1 MVIWE
6 RYVDYSKIEFK
17 PAPNPTRA
25 HLKNDAR
32 YADAV
37 CAFDIETTRIT
48 EIEQSIMYVW
58 QFCIDYPNGQ
68 DIVIMG
74 RTWQG
79 FKHMLGRLQ
88 ARLDGLHLRCFI
100 HNASYEFQF
109 LAGVYPFDNDEVFIM
124 ESRSILSFTMYKYFD
139 FSCSYKLFNMSLDL
153 ATSKYAP
160 DYHKKD
166 GRGFE
171 YEKRRFADTPLTRKE
186 LLYCVYDVWGLCKA
200 IRGIMALFKDDLYT
214 IPHTSTG
221 YVRREVKRE
230 MQPYHHE
237 LVDSFPTWEVYQ
249 LLRSAFRGGN
259 THASRFYAG
268 EIIEN
273 VKSVDISSS
282 YPTQQCTKLF
292 PVTPFKR
299 CYDGRLSYLHLCMDR
314 GRAFLIRCKL
324 TRVKLSDPFIH
335 IPYLADAKCEV
346 SRGARLDNGR
356 ILSADELVLTITDI
370 DFGIIEQQYDFDFE
384 MLDMFVSWYGALPA
398 PLVDINRRY
407 FTAKT
412 ELKGTGADL
421 LYMKSK
427 NLLNSIYGMSVQAPV
442 KLTILYNNGAY
453 TLDVHELPQDIL
465 ARASKRPYT
474 LYQYGVWTT
483 AHARADLQKGIELC
497 SDGIVYVDTD
507 SCKYVGNADF
517 TEYNERARA
526 SAVKHG
532 CSAVDSKG
540 NPHYMGVYE
549 DDGSYNRFKTLG
561 AKKYAYE
568 DENGN
573 LHITIAG
580 VPKKA
585 GAAELA
591 RKGGL
596 EAFTPGLE
604 FTETGKLEAV
614 YNDGRINGV
623 MVDGRKLDITKNVVL
638 RPTTYKLDI
647 TNEYAVVLEDSA
659 KIIKRVQ
666 NDCIKRQLQKSGE
679 CVTI

>member
-1 MVIWE
+1 MVVWE
-6 RYVDYSKIEFK
+6 
-17 PAPNPTRA
+17 P
-25 HLKNDAR
+25 
-32 YADAV
+32 YADYKSLIFKEAVNINRKWRRDGSRFADCV
-37 CAFDIETTRIT
+37 CAFDIETTRIV

-58 QFCIDYPNGQ
+58 QFCIDFPDGA
-68 DIVIMG
+68 DVVIMG
-74 RTWQG
+74 RTWKE
-79 FKHMLGRLQ
+79 FLHMLGNLQKRLH
-88 ARLDGLHLRCFI
+88 GLHMRVWV
-100 HNASYEFQF
+100 HNLSYEFQF
-109 LAGVYPFDNDEVFIM
+109 LSGIYHFKDEEVFIM
-124 ESRSILSFTMYKYFD
+124 ESRSILSASMYKNFE

-160 DYHKKD
+160 DYHKRD

-171 YEKRRFADTPLTRKE
+171 YDKRRFADTPLTRKE

-200 IRGIMALFKDDLYT
+200 VRGIMALFKDDLYT

-237 LVDSFPTWEVYQ
+237 LKDAFPSFEVYQ

-268 EIIEN
+268 EVLET
-273 VKSVDISSS
+273 VHSVDISSS

-314 GRAFLIRCKL
+314 GRAFLIRCRL

-370 DFGIIEQQYDFDFE
+370 DFGIIERQYDFDFE
-384 MLDMFVSWYGALPA
+384 MLDMYVSWYGELPA
-398 PLVDINRRY
+398 PLIDINRRY
-407 FTAKT
+407 YVSKT
-412 ELKGTGADL
+412 VLKNTGQDL
-421 LYMKSK
+421 LLLKSK
-427 NLLNSIYGMSVQAPV
+427 NLLNAIYGMSVQAPV

-453 TLDVHELPQDIL
+453 TPDVHELPQDIL
-465 ARASKRPYT
+465 ARAAKRPYT

-497 SDGIVYVDTD
+497 GDGIVYVDTD
-507 SCKYVGNADF
+507 SCKFVGSADF
-517 TEYNERARA
+517 AAYNERARA
-526 SAVKHG
+526 VAVEHG
-532 CSAVDSKG
+532 CSAVDAKG
-540 NPHYMGVYE
+540 NTHYMGVYE
-549 DDGSYNRFKTLG
+549 DDGEYSRFKTLG

-568 DENGN
+568 DNNGE

-585 GAAELA
+585 GAQELA

-596 EAFTPGLE
+596 EAFVPGFE
-604 FTETGKLEAV
+604 FVETGKLEAV

-623 MVDGRKLDITKNVVL
+623 VIDGRKLDITKNVVL

-647 TNEYAVVLEDSA
+647 TNDYAVILEDSA
-659 KIIKRVQ
+659 KMIKRVQ
-666 NDCIKRQLQKSGE
+666 NDCIKRQLQKL
-679 CVTI
+679 

>member
-1 MVIWE
+1 MVVWE
-6 RYVDYSKIEFK
+6 QYVDYKKLTFHEAVNVNRRK
-17 PAPNPTRA
+17 MR
-25 HLKNDAR
+25 DGAR
-32 YADAV
+32 YADCV
-37 CAFDIETTRIT
+37 CAFDIETTRLE

-58 QFCIDYPNGQ
+58 QFCIDFSDGT
-68 DIVIMG
+68 DLVILG
-74 RTWQG
+74 RTWG
-79 FKHMLGRLQ
+79 AFRRLLGNLQRRLH
-88 ARLDGLHLRCFI
+88 GLHMRI
-100 HNASYEFQF
+100 WVHNLSYEFQF
-109 LAGVYPFDNDEVFIM
+109 LSGIYPFKDEEVFVM
-124 ESRSILSFTMYKYFD
+124 ESRSILSASMYKNFE

-171 YEKRRFADTPLTRKE
+171 YDKRRFSDTPLTRKE
-186 LLYCVYDVWGLCKA
+186 LLYCTYDVWGLCKA
-200 IRGIMALFKDDLYT
+200 VRGIMALFKDDLYT
-214 IPHTSTG
+214 IPHTATG

-230 MQPYHHE
+230 MRPYHHV
-237 LVDSFPTWEVYQ
+237 LKQSFPSDEVYQ
-249 LLRSAFRGGN
+249 LLRAAFRGGN

-268 EIIEN
+268 EILES

-314 GRAFLIRCKL
+314 GRAFLIRCRL

-335 IPYLADAKCEV
+335 IPYLADSKCEV

-356 ILSADELVLTITDI
+356 ILLASELVLTITDI
-370 DFGIIEQQYDFDFE
+370 DFRIIERQYDFDFE

-398 PLVDINRRY
+398 PLIDINRRY
-407 FTAKT
+407 FKAKT
-412 ELKGTGADL
+412 ELKGTGQEL

-453 TLDVHELPQDIL
+453 TPDLRELPQDLL
-465 ARASKRPYT
+465 ARASKHPYT

-497 SDGIVYVDTD
+497 GDGIVYVDTD
-507 SCKYVGNADF
+507 SCKYVGSADF
-517 TEYNERARA
+517 DTYNERARVVA
-526 SAVKHG
+526 IEHA
-532 CSAVDSKG
+532 CAAVDAKG
-540 NPHYMGVYE
+540 KTHYMGMYE
-549 DDGSYNRFKTLG
+549 DEGEYRRFKTLG

-568 DENGN
+568 DKNGK

-580 VPKKA
+580 VPKKT
-585 GAAELA
+585 GADELE

-596 EAFTPGLE
+596 EAFTPGFE

-614 YNDGRINGV
+614 YNDGCINGV
-623 MVDGRKLDITKNVVL
+623 KVDGRTLDITKNVVL

-647 TNEYAVVLEDSA
+647 TDEYAVVLEDSS

-666 NDCIKRQLQKSGE
+666 NDCIKRHLQSKEKSL
-679 CVTI
+679 